1 MGKTPGEIAIVF
13 YDFKLKH
20 GDSDKNVIMIDQPE
34 DDISNKIVSDELV
47 KYINENRD
55 KKQIIIVTH
64 NPVLVVNL
72 DVDNVIILNKDY
84 KNNIDVKSG
93 CLEYSN
99 GDYSII
105 SEIANSMDGGL
116 ETVEKRFRLYENKR

>member
-1 MGKTPGEIAIVF
+1 M
-13 YDFKLKH
+13 
-20 GDSDKNVIMIDQPE
+20 
-34 DDISNKIVSDELV
+34 
-47 KYINENRD
+47 
-55 KKQIIIVTH
+55 
-64 NPVLVVNL
+64 LVVNL

-99 GDYSII
+99 EDYSII

-116 ETVEKRFRLYENKR
+116 EIVEKRFRLYENKR